1 VTTEDLRAA
10 RTAWAHAQ
18 IALDKRLT
26 AVLPAAL
33 VAGPD
38 GGADLERLLT
48 PEQSHEIAGLYGTVV
63 GAWAKY
69 AELLRVSREERPQ

>member
-1 VTTEDLRAA
+1 MTTEALSAA
-10 RTAWAHAQ
+10 RMAWAHAQ

-33 VAGPD
+33 ITGPD
-38 GGADLERLLT
+38 GGAELEELLT

-69 AELLRVSREERPQ
+69 AELLRASREARSQ